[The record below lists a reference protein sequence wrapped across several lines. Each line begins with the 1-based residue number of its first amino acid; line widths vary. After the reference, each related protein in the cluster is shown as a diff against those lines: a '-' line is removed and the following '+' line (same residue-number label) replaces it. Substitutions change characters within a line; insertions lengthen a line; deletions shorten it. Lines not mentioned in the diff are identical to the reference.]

1 MNRPAMPSAVDED
14 QAMGDLRRE
23 VREFISQETAAGRF
37 VGQVDSWLTGWD
49 EDFSRSLA
57 ERGWLGMT
65 IPVHYGGRGQSF
77 LERFVV
83 TEELLAAGAPPRRPL
98 DRGPADRAVAAQV
111 RHRVSENEA
120 TSRNC
125 LRRNLFRHRHE

>member
-1 MNRPAMPSAVDED
+1 MPSAVDED

-83 TEELLAAGAPPRRPL
+83 TEELLAAGAPSPPTGSRTGRSRRRCSSTAP
-98 DRGPADRAVAAQV
+98 
-111 RHRVSENEA
+111 S
-120 TSRNC
+120 SRNTRC
-125 LRRNLFRHRHE
+125 SPELLPVKPISRSE